1 MQQVKHQS
9 REILRTHLPLLR
21 RIIAITSKRR
31 RLSEAEEDELSRFV
45 AAELNGP
52 DTHGLGP
59 FRGYS
64 SLQSYMAVVVQRLCN
79 ALTSRG
85 AHSALEPSP
94 IEDAIRRTMSSLS
107 AREGGCPAMSSLSAR
122 EALILKMWF
131 ESGMTTQKIATV
143 LGMQPTE
150 VHVVIAERTDGV
162 QKSLA
167 QSHTTPPTAD
177 D

>member
-1 MQQVKHQS
+1 MQEVKHQS
-9 REILRTHLPLLR
+9 REILRTHLPLVR
-21 RIIAITSKRR
+21 RIIGITSKRR

-45 AAELNGP
+45 ASELNGP
-52 DTHGLGP
+52 DIHGLGP

-64 SLQSYMAVVVQRLCN
+64 SLQSYLAVVVQRLYN
-79 ALTSRG
+79 ALTSGG
-85 AHSALEPSP
+85 AHSSLEPSP
-94 IEDAIRRTMSSLS
+94 IEDAIRRT
-107 AREGGCPAMSSLSAR
+107 MSSLSAR

-143 LGMQPTE
+143 LDMHPTE
-150 VHVVIAERTDGV
+150 VHAVIAERTDGV

-167 QSHTTPPTAD
+167 QSHTTPSAAD

>member
-1 MQQVKHQS
+1 MQQVQHQS
-9 REILRTHLPLLR
+9 REILRTERPLIR
-21 RIIAITSKRR
+21 RIVTITSKRR
-31 RLSEAEEDELSRFV
+31 RLSKAEEDELSRFV
-45 AAELNGP
+45 ATELSGP

-64 SLQSYMAVVVQRLCN
+64 SLQSYLVVVVQRLYN
-79 ALTSRG
+79 ALTGGG
-85 AHSALEPSP
+85 AQSALEPSP
-94 IEDAIRRTMSSLS
+94 IEDAIRRTT
-107 AREGGCPAMSSLSAR
+107 SSLSAR

-150 VHVVIAERTDGV
+150 VHAVIAQRADGV
-162 QKSLA
+162 QKSLV
-167 QSHTTPPTAD
+167 QSHTPPPAD

>member
-1 MQQVKHQS
+1 
-9 REILRTHLPLLR
+9 
-21 RIIAITSKRR
+21 
-31 RLSEAEEDELSRFV
+31 
-45 AAELNGP
+45 
-52 DTHGLGP
+52 
-59 FRGYS
+59 
-64 SLQSYMAVVVQRLCN
+64 MAVVVQRLCN

-94 IEDAIRRTMSSLS
+94 IEDAIRRT
-107 AREGGCPAMSSLSAR
+107 MSSLSAR

>member
-9 REILRTHLPLLR
+9 REILRTHLPLVR
-21 RIIAITSKRR
+21 RIVAITSKRR
-31 RLSEAEEDELSRFV
+31 RLSEAGEDELSRFV
-45 AAELNGP
+45 ASELDGP

-107 AREGGCPAMSSLSAR
+107 ARE
-122 EALILKMWF
+122 ALILKMWF

-167 QSHTTPPTAD
+167 QSRTTPPTAD